1 MKEKICGYYLDS
13 EQEKI
18 VLDNSK
24 NILVVAGAGSGKT
37 LTILGK
43 INYLIKYKNIKPDEI
58 LCISF
63 TRDASNSL
71 KEKIKKEFNK
81 DITVYTFHKLS
92 IELLKKMNIKFEITD
107 VDTLSNIIHKFIYI
121 DVLENP
127 KFMKII
133 LNILEEKYKNKKKYI
148 TYIDNNK
155 QKVNKLENLI
165 ETFIHLFKCN
175 NHKLNDFNKFLKT
188 SKKNLFYQKE
198 KILLTIILNIY
209 LEYQRYLNENN
220 EIDFDD
226 MITLAT
232 KNLNNNLKLNY
243 KYIIIDEYQDTS
255 YVRFLLIKKLLEL
268 TNANLLVV
276 GDDFQSIYRFT
287 GCDLSLFIDFT
298 KYFKNSKIMK
308 IQNTYRNSLELIT
321 VAGSFVMKNQ
331 KQIRKT
337 LNSNKKLDYPIEI
350 VYYKNIKEDFYK
362 LVSLI
367 YNKTK
372 KNILVLGRNNYDIN
386 MVLNPKYF
394 KYNNNSI
401 TCLKNY
407 NIKINYLTVHKSK
420 GLEEENV
427 IMINLRNDILGFP
440 CKIKNNQILRFVT
453 NNKEKYLYSEE
464 RRLFYVG
471 LTRTKNKVYLFTP
484 LNKES
489 IFVKELKKDYKK
501 NIKIN
506 KIFLKWVV

>member
-1 MKEKICGYYLDS
+1 
-13 EQEKI
+13 
-18 VLDNSK
+18 
-24 NILVVAGAGSGKT
+24 
-37 LTILGK
+37 
-43 INYLIKYKNIKPDEI
+43 
-58 LCISF
+58 
-63 TRDASNSL
+63 
-71 KEKIKKEFNK
+71 
-81 DITVYTFHKLS
+81 
-92 IELLKKMNIKFEITD
+92 
-107 VDTLSNIIHKFIYI
+107 
-121 DVLENP
+121 
-127 KFMKII
+127 
-133 LNILEEKYKNKKKYI
+133 
-148 TYIDNNK
+148 
-155 QKVNKLENLI
+155 
-165 ETFIHLFKCN
+165 
-175 NHKLNDFNKFLKT
+175 
-188 SKKNLFYQKE
+188 
-198 KILLTIILNIY
+198 
-209 LEYQRYLNENN
+209 
-220 EIDFDD
+220 
-226 MITLAT
+226 
-232 KNLNNNLKLNY
+232 
-243 KYIIIDEYQDTS
+243 
-255 YVRFLLIKKLLEL
+255 
-268 TNANLLVV
+268 
-276 GDDFQSIYRFT
+276 
-287 GCDLSLFIDFT
+287 
-298 KYFKNSKIMK
+298 
-308 IQNTYRNSLELIT
+308 
-321 VAGSFVMKNQ
+321 MKNQ

-394 KYNNNSI
+394 NNSI
-401 TCLKNY
+401 TCLKNN